1 MTINTLDPKPY
12 QASPGTND
20 GDAERAA
27 QKAKDAANT
36 GIESGRQ
43 AINEAKEGLSAG
55 IHAAQEKAGS
65 VIDMARDAASNVA
78 SSVSDAACYAGQKAE
93 AATST
98 VGGALESS
106 GQYLKE
112 DGLRHMASDITELI
126 RRNPVPAMLI
136 GIGLG
141 VLVTQATSRRN
152 S

>member
-1 MTINTLDPKPY
+1 MTINTLDPKFFHETHG
-12 QASPGTND
+12 SND
-20 GDAERAA
+20 GNAERAA
-27 QKAKDAANT
+27 EKAREAVNT

-43 AINEAKEGLSAG
+43 AVAEAKEGLNAG
-55 IHAAQEKAGS
+55 MHAAQEKAGS
-65 VIDMARDAASNVA
+65 VIDKAKDAASNVA
-78 SSVSDAACYAGQKAE
+78 SSVSDAACYASQKAE

-98 VGGALESS
+98 VGGALEST

-112 DGLRHMASDITELI
+112 DGLHHIATDITELI

-141 VLVTQATSRRN
+141 VLVTQAASRRN

>member
-1 MTINTLDPKPY
+1 MTINTLDQKPF
-12 QASPGTND
+12 QETHGSND
-20 GDAERAA
+20 GSAERATE
-27 QKAKDAANT
+27 KAKDTVKT

-55 IHAAQEKAGS
+55 IHAAQDKVGS

-98 VGGALESS
+98 VGGALEST
-106 GQYLKE
+106 GHYLKE

-141 VLVTQATSRRN
+141 ILVTQATSRRN